1 MKRLSA
7 AIVCLLLWTTP
18 VLATD
23 MESVDTENE
32 VKTGEITISR
42 ELSVEK
48 EKPHGVFMDPILT
61 GSRSVTGFSAPNANV
76 TIYDEKSVVIGSGT
90 SDENGHFQIT
100 LTRAIQ
106 IGDVLVAKD
115 DRDGEFKAPAETL
128 ATIERRAYISG
139 HRHYMNPNVVVSRGE
154 VAMMVAR
161 LQTGRTSFK
170 RLKKSGFRDASGGWY
185 TAAVDHVSRKGV
197 LRGYPDN
204 TFHPNRGMTRAEFA
218 AMLCRLMPASK
229 STNHPFKD
237 SYGHWA
243 SRSIGKAFNSG
254 WISGYTDGK
263 FHPNRRVTRAEAV
276 AMLNRAMGRKT
287 TAASFRETT
296 HMDRMVSF
304 IDVRP
309 NHWAYFDL
317 LDGANTHRV
326 MEKQNKK
333 DVDRWV
339 QVGK

>member
-7 AIVCLLLWTTP
+7 AMVCLLLWTTP

-23 MESVDTENE
+23 MESVSTENE
-32 VKTGEITISR
+32 VKPAEITISR
-42 ELSVEK
+42 ELSVDNK
-48 EKPHGVFMDPILT
+48 TPHGVFMDPVVT
-61 GSRSVTGFSAPNANV
+61 GTRVVTGFSAPNANV
-76 TIYDEKSVVIGSGT
+76 TIYDERSVVIGNGI

-100 LTRAIQ
+100 LTRAIR
-106 IGDVLVAKD
+106 IGDVLLAKD

-128 ATIERRAYISG
+128 ATVERRAYISG
-139 HRHYMNPNVVVSRGE
+139 HRHYMNPDVVVSRGE

-161 LQTGRTSFK
+161 LQTGQTSFK
-170 RLKKSGFRDASGGWY
+170 RMKKSGFRDASNGWY

-218 AMLCRLMPASK
+218 SMLCRFAPAAK
-229 STNHPFKD
+229 ATGHPFKD

-243 SRSIGKAFNSG
+243 SRSIGRAYNSG
-254 WISGYTDGK
+254 WISGYGDGK

-276 AMLNRAMGRKT
+276 AMLNRAMGRNTK
-287 TAASFRETT
+287 ASSFREARNMEK
-296 HMDRMVSF
+296 MDSF

-309 NHWAYFDL
+309 NHWAYFDI
-317 LDGANTHRV
+317 LDAANHHQV
-326 MEKQNKK
+326 KK
-333 DVDRWV
+333 KSDKRAVDEWLKV
-339 QVGK
+339 L

>member
-1 MKRLSA
+1 MKKFVA
-7 AIVCLLLWTTP
+7 AIICLLLWTAP
-18 VLATD
+18 VMAENA
-23 MESVDTENE
+23 ESVNPENE
-32 VKTGEITISR
+32 RNPANMTAKENVPA
-42 ELSVEK
+42 EK
-48 EKPHGVFMDPILT
+48 ETPHGVFMDPIVT
-61 GSRSVTGFSAPNANV
+61 GMRTVTGFGAPNANI
-76 TIYDEKSVVIGSGT
+76 TIYDATSVVMGKGT
-90 SDENGHFQIT
+90 SDGNGRFQIT
-100 LTRAIQ
+100 LTRAIR

-115 DRDGEFKAPAETL
+115 DHNGEFKAPAETL
-128 ATIERRAYISG
+128 ATMERRAYVSG
-139 HRHYMNPNVVVSRGE
+139 HRHYMNPNVVVSRAE

-161 LQTGRTSFK
+161 IETGKTTLRGI
-170 RLKKSGFRDASGGWY
+170 KKSGFRDASGGWY
-185 TAAVDHVSRKGV
+185 TTAVDYVSRKGI

-218 AMLCRLMPASK
+218 SMLCRFAPAAK
-229 STNHPFKD
+229 ATGHPFRD

-243 SRSIGKAFNSG
+243 SRSIGRAYNSG
-254 WISGYTDGK
+254 WISGYGDGK
-263 FHPNRRVTRAEAV
+263 FHPNRHVTRAEAV

-309 NHWAYFDL
+309 NHWAYYDL

-326 MEKQNKK
+326 MEKQNRKA
-333 DVDRWV
+333 VDRWV

>member
-7 AIVCLLLWTTP
+7 AMICLLLWTTP

-23 MESVDTENE
+23 MEGVSTENE
-32 VKTGEITISR
+32 VKPAEITISR
-42 ELSVEK
+42 ELSVENK
-48 EKPHGVFMDPILT
+48 TPHGVFMDPVVT
-61 GSRSVTGFSAPNANV
+61 GTRVVTGFSAPNANV
-76 TIYDEKSVVIGSGT
+76 TIYDERSVVIGNGI

-100 LTRAIQ
+100 LTRAIR
-106 IGDVLVAKD
+106 IGDVLLAKD

-128 ATIERRAYISG
+128 ATVERRAYISG
-139 HRHYMNPNVVVSRGE
+139 HRHYMNPDVVVSRAE

-161 LQTGRTSFK
+161 LQTGQTSFK
-170 RLKKSGFRDASGGWY
+170 RMKKSGFRDGSNGWY

-218 AMLCRLMPASK
+218 SMLCRFAPAAK
-229 STNHPFKD
+229 ATGHPFRD

-243 SRSIGKAFNSG
+243 SRSIGRAYNSG
-254 WISGYTDGK
+254 WISGYGDGK

-287 TAASFRETT
+287 TAASFREAT
-296 HMDRMVSF
+296 HMERMVSF

-309 NHWAYFDL
+309 NHWAYFDI
-317 LDGANTHRV
+317 LDAANTHRV

-333 DVDRWV
+333 AVDRWV

>member
-1 MKRLSA
+1 M
-7 AIVCLLLWTTP
+7 ICLLLWTTP

-23 MESVDTENE
+23 MESVSTENE
-32 VKTGEITISR
+32 VKPAEITVSR

-48 EKPHGVFMDPILT
+48 EKPHGVFMDPVIT
-61 GSRSVTGFSAPNANV
+61 GTRMVTGFSAPNANV
-76 TIYDEKSVVIGSGT
+76 TIYDEKSIVIGNGT

-100 LTRAIQ
+100 LTRAIHV
-106 IGDVLVAKD
+106 GDVLLAKD
-115 DRDGEFKAPAETL
+115 DREGEFKAPAETL
-128 ATIERRAYISG
+128 ATLDRRAYISG

-161 LQTGRTSFK
+161 LQTGKTTLRGV
-170 RLKKSGFRDASGGWY
+170 KKSGFRDCSNGWY

-218 AMLCRLMPASK
+218 GMLCRFAPAAK
-229 STNHPFKD
+229 ATGHPFRD

-243 SRSIGKAFNSG
+243 SRSIGRAYNSG
-254 WISGYTDGK
+254 WISGYGDGK

-276 AMLNRAMGRKT
+276 AMLNRAMGRNTK
-287 TAASFRETT
+287 ASSFRETRN
-296 HMDRMVSF
+296 MEKMQSF

-309 NHWAYFDL
+309 NHWAYFDI
-317 LDGANTHRV
+317 LDAANTHRV

-333 DVDRWV
+333 AVDRWV